1 MAVTKLYST
10 GCPRCKILAKRL
22 DAAGIEYDVIDDM
35 DEIMKACKAIGTDM
49 VPVLGNDYDNFGI
62 EYMDFDKAMKWAG
75 EQIK

>member
-35 DEIMKACKAIGTDM
+35 DEIMKKAEEAEKE
-49 VPVLGNDYDNFGI
+49 LA
-62 EYMDFDKAMKWAG
+62 ELK
-75 EQIK
+75 